1 MAYRFTT
8 AKLVT
13 KGAKNDGS
21 KNALNGSGYGPVGR
35 VVASNSRVGGSNP
48 VIANFYQNIYSLS
61 TVLKRRKW
69 RKRRWE

>member
-1 MAYRFTT
+1 MAYQFTT

-21 KNALNGSGYGPVGR
+21 KNALNGSGYGPVG
-35 VVASNSRVGGSNP
+35 RVGGSNP